1 MAQGQATKV
10 KKKKKSVLKRAAQSR
25 ERAEVNRA
33 NRTRVRTMMRRLRTA
48 ITAGDAT
55 AAGNLL
61 HPTMSAIDQA
71 IAKGVLHENTAN
83 RYKSRLTLAYNGVKA
98 FSDHMLV
105 ADWEA
110 GSWKQPQ
117 IIPFGPISFS
127 PALTPF
133 HYGQAIFEGFT
144 AHRTANSGIALFRPR
159 DNFAR
164 MNRSAARLAMP
175 EIPESLFLEG
185 VAELVRLD
193 RDWVPHREGGALYVR
208 PTYFGVDDT
217 LLVRPANRFR
227 LIVMTSPVGPYFS
240 QPIRLLA
247 EERFVRAFPG
257 GTGDSKAAGNYA
269 GGLLA
274 ARLAQEKGFHNV
286 LWLDGVERRYV
297 EESGVMNVFFV
308 LDGKAITPPLNGT
321 ILPGVTR
328 DSALT
333 LLREMGI
340 TAEQRQISIDE
351 VLSAHAA
358 GKLTE
363 AFGAGTAAIVAPI
376 ACIRYRDRELQFP
389 AVSDSS
395 VSARLRSR
403 LVAIQTG
410 REPDKHNWLLPV

>member
-1 MAQGQATKV
+1 MYTPIAITRV
-10 KKKKKSVLKRAAQSR
+10 AQSGLTEALR
-25 ERAEVNRA
+25 ENSEFGS
-33 NRTRVRTMMRRLRTA
+33 T
-48 ITAGDAT
+48 
-55 AAGNLL
+55 
-61 HPTMSAIDQA
+61 
-71 IAKGVLHENTAN
+71 
-83 RYKSRLTLAYNGVKA
+83 

-110 GSWKQPQ
+110 DSWKQPQ
-117 IIPFGPISFS
+117 IVPFGPISFS

-133 HYGQAIFEGFT
+133 HYGQAIFEGFK
-144 AHRTANSGIALFRPR
+144 AHRSPTGVALFRPR
-159 DNFAR
+159 ENFAR
-164 MNRSAARLAMP
+164 LNRSAARLAMP
-175 EIPESLFLEG
+175 EIPEALFLEG
-185 VAELVRLD
+185 VKELVRLD
-193 RDWVPHREGGALYVR
+193 RDWIPHREGGALYVR

-227 LIVMTSPVGPYFS
+227 LIVMTCPVGPYFA

-297 EESGVMNVFFV
+297 EESGVMNVFLV
-308 LDGKAITPPLNGT
+308 LDGKAITPPLGGT

-340 TAEQRQISIDE
+340 PAEERQITIDE
-351 VLSAHAA
+351 LLSAHAA

-376 ACIRYRDRELQFP
+376 ACIRYRDRDLQFP
-389 AVSDSS
+389 SLSDSS
-395 VSARLRSR
+395 VAARLRAR

-410 REPDKHNWLLPV
+410 REPDIHNWLLPV

>member
-1 MAQGQATKV
+1 MSAPIPI
-10 KKKKKSVLKRAAQSR
+10 
-25 ERAEVNRA
+25 
-33 NRTRVRTMMRRLRTA
+33 TRV
-48 ITAGDAT
+48 
-55 AAGNLL
+55 
-61 HPTMSAIDQA
+61 SQ
-71 IAKGVLHENTAN
+71 
-83 RYKSRLTLAYNGVKA
+83 SRLTEALRENSEFGAT

-110 GSWKQPQ
+110 GSWKHPQ
-117 IIPFGPISFS
+117 IVPFGPISFS

-133 HYGQAIFEGFT
+133 HYGQAIFEGFK
-144 AHRTANSGIALFRPR
+144 AHRIPNDRVALFRPR
-159 DNFAR
+159 ENFVR
-164 MNRSAARLAMP
+164 LNRSAARLAMP
-175 EIPESLFLEG
+175 GIPEPLFLQG
-185 VAELVRLD
+185 VTELVRLD
-193 RDWVPHREGGALYVR
+193 RDWIPHREGGALYVR
-208 PTYFGVDDT
+208 PTYFGIDDT

-227 LIVMTSPVGPYFS
+227 LIVMTCPVGPYFA

-247 EERFVRAFPG
+247 EERYVRAFPG

-269 GGLLA
+269 G
-274 ARLAQEKGFHNV
+274 GFHNV

-308 LDGKAITPPLNGT
+308 LDGKAITPPLSGT

-340 TAEQRQISIDE
+340 SAEERQIPIDE
-351 VLSAHAA
+351 ILSAHAA

-376 ACIRYRDRELQFP
+376 ACIRYRDRDLQFS
-389 AVSDSS
+389 AVADSS
-395 VSARLRSR
+395 VAARLRSR

>member
-1 MAQGQATKV
+1 MATPIPV
-10 KKKKKSVLKRAAQSR
+10 
-25 ERAEVNRA
+25 
-33 NRTRVRTMMRRLRTA
+33 TRV
-48 ITAGDAT
+48 
-55 AAGNLL
+55 
-61 HPTMSAIDQA
+61 SQ
-71 IAKGVLHENTAN
+71 
-83 RYKSRLTLAYNGVKA
+83 SRLTEALRENSEFGAT

-117 IIPFGPISFS
+117 IVPFGPISFS

-133 HYGQAIFEGFT
+133 HYGQAVFEGFK
-144 AHRTANSGIALFRPR
+144 AHRNANRGLALFRPR
-159 DNFAR
+159 ENFAR

-185 VAELVRLD
+185 VTELVRLD
-193 RDWVPHREGGALYVR
+193 RDWVPHREGGSLYVR

-274 ARLAQEKGFHNV
+274 ACLAQEKGFHNV
-286 LWLDGVERRYV
+286 LWLDGAERRYV

-308 LDGKAITPPLNGT
+308 LDGKAITPPLSGT

-340 TAEQRQISIDE
+340 PAEKHKFTIDE
-351 VLSAHAA
+351 LLSAHAVTKA
-358 GKLTE
+358 TE
-363 AFGAGTAAIVAPI
+363 AFADGTATILPTI
-376 ACIRYRDRELQFP
+376 ICIRYRNID
-389 AVSDSS
+389 
-395 VSARLRSR
+395 
-403 LVAIQTG
+403 
-410 REPDKHNWLLPV
+410 

>member
-1 MAQGQATKV
+1 M
-10 KKKKKSVLKRAAQSR
+10 SSPISI
-25 ERAEVNRA
+25 
-33 NRTRVRTMMRRLRTA
+33 TRV
-48 ITAGDAT
+48 
-55 AAGNLL
+55 
-61 HPTMSAIDQA
+61 SQ
-71 IAKGVLHENTAN
+71 
-83 RYKSRLTLAYNGVKA
+83 SRLTEALRENSEFGCT
-98 FSDHMLV
+98 FCDHMFV
-105 ADWEA
+105 ADWES
-110 GSWKQPQ
+110 GSWKQPR
-117 IIPFGPISFS
+117 IVPFAPISFS

-133 HYGQAIFEGFT
+133 HYGQAIFEGFK
-144 AHRTANSGIALFRPR
+144 AHRIPNGGVALFRPR
-159 DNFAR
+159 ENFTR
-164 MNRSAARLAMP
+164 LNRSAARLAMP

-185 VAELVRLD
+185 VKELVRLD
-193 RDWVPHREGGALYVR
+193 RDWIPHREGGALYVR

-227 LIVMTSPVGPYFS
+227 LIVMTCPVGPYFA

-286 LWLDGVERRYV
+286 LWLDGVERRFV

-308 LDGKAITPPLNGT
+308 LDGKAITPPLSGT

-340 TAEQRQISIDE
+340 PAEERQISIDE

-376 ACIRYRDRELQFP
+376 ACIRYRERDLQFP
-389 AVSDSS
+389 AASDSS
-395 VSARLRSR
+395 VAARLRAR

-410 REPDKHNWLLPV
+410 REPDTHNWLLPV

>member
-1 MAQGQATKV
+1 MST
-10 KKKKKSVLKRAAQSR
+10 RIPI
-25 ERAEVNRA
+25 
-33 NRTRVRTMMRRLRTA
+33 TRV
-48 ITAGDAT
+48 
-55 AAGNLL
+55 
-61 HPTMSAIDQA
+61 SQ
-71 IAKGVLHENTAN
+71 
-83 RYKSRLTLAYNGVKA
+83 SRLTEALRENSEFGAT

-117 IIPFGPISFS
+117 IVPFGPLSFS

-133 HYGQAIFEGFT
+133 HYGQAIFEGFK
-144 AHRTANSGIALFRPR
+144 AHRTANRGLAQFRPR
-159 DNFAR
+159 ANFAR
-164 MNRSAARLAMP
+164 MNRSATRLAMP

-185 VAELVRLD
+185 VTELVRLD
-193 RDWVPHREGGALYVR
+193 RDWVPYREGGSLYVR

-227 LIVMTSPVGPYFS
+227 LIVMTCPVGPYFA

-274 ARLAQEKGFHNV
+274 ARLAQEKGYHNV

-308 LDGKAITPPLNGT
+308 LDGKAITPPLSGT

-333 LLREMGI
+333 LLREIGVP
-340 TAEQRQISIDE
+340 AEERQISIDE

-376 ACIRYRDRELQFP
+376 ACIRYRDRDLQFP
-389 AVSDSS
+389 TVSDSS
-395 VSARLRSR
+395 VAARLRSR

-410 REPDKHNWLLPV
+410 REPDTHNWLLPV

>member
-1 MAQGQATKV
+1 MTTPIPI
-10 KKKKKSVLKRAAQSR
+10 
-25 ERAEVNRA
+25 
-33 NRTRVRTMMRRLRTA
+33 TRVS
-48 ITAGDAT
+48 
-55 AAGNLL
+55 
-61 HPTMSAIDQA
+61 P
-71 IAKGVLHENTAN
+71 
-83 RYKSRLTLAYNGVKA
+83 SRLTEALRENSEFGAT
-98 FSDHMLV
+98 FSDHMFV

-110 GSWKQPQ
+110 GSWKQAQ
-117 IIPFGPISFS
+117 IVPFGPISFS

-133 HYGQAIFEGFT
+133 HYGQAIFEGFK
-144 AHRTANSGIALFRPR
+144 AHRISNAGVALFRPGE
-159 DNFAR
+159 NFVR
-164 MNRSAARLAMP
+164 FNRSAARLAMP
-175 EIPESLFLEG
+175 EIPEPLFLEG

-193 RDWVPHREGGALYVR
+193 RDWIPRREGGALYVR

-227 LIVMTSPVGPYFS
+227 LIVMTCPVGPYFA

-308 LDGKAITPPLNGT
+308 LDGKAITPPLTGT

-340 TAEQRQISIDE
+340 PAEERQISIDE

-376 ACIRYRDRELQFP
+376 ACIRYRDRDLQFP
-389 AVSDSS
+389 AVADSS
-395 VSARLRSR
+395 VAARLRAR
-403 LVAIQTG
+403 LVAIQTA
-410 REPDKHNWLLPV
+410 REPDTHNWLLPV

>member
-1 MAQGQATKV
+1 MSSPIPV
-10 KKKKKSVLKRAAQSR
+10 SR
-25 ERAEVNRA
+25 V
-33 NRTRVRTMMRRLRTA
+33 
-48 ITAGDAT
+48 
-55 AAGNLL
+55 
-61 HPTMSAIDQA
+61 SQ
-71 IAKGVLHENTAN
+71 
-83 RYKSRLTLAYNGVKA
+83 SRLTETLRENSEFGTA

-105 ADWEA
+105 ADWET
-110 GSWKQPQ
+110 GSWQQPQ
-117 IIPFGPISFS
+117 IVPFGPMSLS
-127 PALTPF
+127 PGLTPF
-133 HYGQAIFEGFT
+133 HYGQAIFEGFK
-144 AHRTANSGIALFRPR
+144 AHRTANGGVALFRPCE
-159 DNFAR
+159 NFAR
-164 MNRSAARLAMP
+164 LNRSAARLAMP
-175 EIPESLFLEG
+175 EIPEALFLDG
-185 VAELVRLD
+185 VSGLVRLD
-193 RDWVPHREGGALYVR
+193 REWIPHREGGALYVR
-208 PTYFGVDDT
+208 PVYFGVDDT

-227 LIVMTSPVGPYFS
+227 FIVMTCPVGPYFA

-308 LDGKAITPPLNGT
+308 LDGKAITPPLGGT

-340 TAEQRQISIDE
+340 PVEERQISIDE
-351 VLSAHAA
+351 ILSAHAA

-376 ACIRYRDRELQFP
+376 ACIRYRDRDLQFP
-389 AVSDSS
+389 AAADSS
-395 VSARLRSR
+395 VAARLRAR
-403 LVAIQTG
+403 LVALQTG
-410 REPDKHNWLLPV
+410 RAPDNHNWLLPV

>member
-1 MAQGQATKV
+1 MSTSIPIT
-10 KKKKKSVLKRAAQSR
+10 SV
-25 ERAEVNRA
+25 
-33 NRTRVRTMMRRLRTA
+33 
-48 ITAGDAT
+48 
-55 AAGNLL
+55 
-61 HPTMSAIDQA
+61 SA
-71 IAKGVLHENTAN
+71 
-83 RYKSRLTLAYNGVKA
+83 SRLTEALREDSEFGAT

-105 ADWEA
+105 ADWEK

-117 IIPFGPISFS
+117 IVPFGPISFS

-133 HYGQAIFEGFT
+133 HYGQAIFEGFK
-144 AHRTANSGIALFRPR
+144 AHRIPNGSVALFRPR
-159 DNFAR
+159 ENFAR
-164 MNRSAARLAMP
+164 LNRSASRLAMP
-175 EIPESLFLEG
+175 EIPEQLFLEG
-185 VAELVRLD
+185 VKELVRLD
-193 RDWVPHREGGALYVR
+193 RDWIPHREGGALYVR
-208 PTYFGVDDT
+208 PTYFGIDDT

-227 LIVMTSPVGPYFS
+227 LIVMTCPVGPYFS

-286 LWLDGVERRYV
+286 LWLDGVERRHV

-308 LDGKAITPPLNGT
+308 LDGKAITPPLTGT

-333 LLREMGI
+333 LLREMGVP
-340 TAEQRQISIDE
+340 AEERQVSIDE

-376 ACIRYRDRELQFP
+376 ACIRYRDRDLQFP

-395 VSARLRSR
+395 VAARLRSR

-410 REPDKHNWLLPV
+410 REPDKHNWLLRV

>member
-1 MAQGQATKV
+1 MSHAIPI
-10 KKKKKSVLKRAAQSR
+10 
-25 ERAEVNRA
+25 
-33 NRTRVRTMMRRLRTA
+33 TRV
-48 ITAGDAT
+48 
-55 AAGNLL
+55 
-61 HPTMSAIDQA
+61 SQ
-71 IAKGVLHENTAN
+71 
-83 RYKSRLTLAYNGVKA
+83 SRLTETLREDSEFGAT

-117 IIPFGPISFS
+117 IVPFGPLSFS

-133 HYGQAIFEGFT
+133 HYGQAIFEGFK
-144 AHRTANSGIALFRPR
+144 AHRTANRGLAQFRPR
-159 DNFAR
+159 ENFAR
-164 MNRSAARLAMP
+164 MNRSATRLAMP

-185 VAELVRLD
+185 VTELVRLD
-193 RDWVPHREGGALYVR
+193 RDWVPYREGGSLYVR

-227 LIVMTSPVGPYFS
+227 LIVMTCPVGPYFA

-247 EERFVRAFPG
+247 EERFVRAFAG

-274 ARLAQEKGFHNV
+274 ARLAQEKGYHNV

-308 LDGKAITPPLNGT
+308 LDGKAITPPLSGT

-328 DSALT
+328 DSGLT
-333 LLREMGI
+333 LLREIGVP
-340 TAEQRQISIDE
+340 AEERQISIDE

-376 ACIRYRDRELQFP
+376 ACIRYRDRDLQFP
-389 AVSDSS
+389 TVSDSS
-395 VSARLRSR
+395 VAARLRSR

-410 REPDKHNWLLPV
+410 REPDTHNWLLPV

>member
-1 MAQGQATKV
+1 MPH
-10 KKKKKSVLKRAAQSR
+10 SIPI
-25 ERAEVNRA
+25 
-33 NRTRVRTMMRRLRTA
+33 TRV
-48 ITAGDAT
+48 
-55 AAGNLL
+55 
-61 HPTMSAIDQA
+61 SQ
-71 IAKGVLHENTAN
+71 
-83 RYKSRLTLAYNGVKA
+83 SRLTEALRENSEFGAT
-98 FSDHMLV
+98 FSDHMFV
-105 ADWEA
+105 ANCEA

-117 IIPFGPISFS
+117 IVPFGPLSFS

-133 HYGQAIFEGFT
+133 HYGQAIFEGFK
-144 AHRTANSGIALFRPR
+144 AHRIPIGGVAFFRPR
-159 DNFAR
+159 ENFAR
-164 MNRSAARLAMP
+164 LNRSAARLAMP
-175 EIPESLFLEG
+175 EIPEPLFLEG
-185 VAELVRLD
+185 VKELVRLD
-193 RDWVPHREGGALYVR
+193 RDWIPHREGGALYVR

-217 LLVRPANRFR
+217 LFVRPANRFR
-227 LIVMTSPVGPYFS
+227 LIVMTCPVGPYFA

-308 LDGKAITPPLNGT
+308 LDGKAITPPLTGT

-328 DSALT
+328 DSALA
-333 LLREMGI
+333 LLREMG
-340 TAEQRQISIDE
+340 TPAEERQISIDE
-351 VLSAHAA
+351 VLSTHAA

-376 ACIRYRDRELQFP
+376 ACIRYRERELQFP

-395 VSARLRSR
+395 VAARLRAR

-410 REPDKHNWLLPV
+410 REPDTHNWLLPV

>member
-1 MAQGQATKV
+1 MSTPIPV
-10 KKKKKSVLKRAAQSR
+10 
-25 ERAEVNRA
+25 
-33 NRTRVRTMMRRLRTA
+33 TRV
-48 ITAGDAT
+48 
-55 AAGNLL
+55 
-61 HPTMSAIDQA
+61 SS
-71 IAKGVLHENTAN
+71 
-83 RYKSRLTLAYNGVKA
+83 SRLTEALRENSEFGAT

-105 ADWEA
+105 ADWA
-110 GSWKQPQ
+110 GGSWKQPL
-117 IIPFGPISFS
+117 IVPFGPLSFS

-133 HYGQAIFEGFT
+133 HYGQAIFEGFK
-144 AHRTANSGIALFRPR
+144 AHRIPNAGVALFRPR
-159 DNFAR
+159 ENFDR
-164 MNRSAARLAMP
+164 LNRSAVRLAMP
-175 EIPESLFLEG
+175 EIPESLFLDG
-185 VAELVRLD
+185 VTELVRLD
-193 RDWVPHREGGALYVR
+193 RDWIPHREGGALYVR
-208 PTYFGVDDT
+208 PTYFGVDDA

-227 LIVMTSPVGPYFS
+227 LIVMTCPVGPYFA

-308 LDGKAITPPLNGT
+308 LDGKAITPPLTGT

-333 LLREMGI
+333 LLREMSI
-340 TAEQRQISIDE
+340 PVEECQISIDE

-358 GKLTE
+358 GKLSE

-376 ACIRYRDRELQFP
+376 ACIRYRDRDLQFP
-389 AVSDSS
+389 ATSDSS
-395 VSARLRSR
+395 VAARLRSR
-403 LVAIQTG
+403 LLAIQTG
-410 REPDKHNWLLPV
+410 REPDTHNWLLPV

>member
-1 MAQGQATKV
+1 MSTPIAITRV
-10 KKKKKSVLKRAAQSR
+10 AQSR
-25 ERAEVNRA
+25 LTEA
-33 NRTRVRTMMRRLRTA
+33 LR
-48 ITAGDAT
+48 
-55 AAGNLL
+55 
-61 HPTMSAIDQA
+61 
-71 IAKGVLHENTAN
+71 ENSEFGST
-83 RYKSRLTLAYNGVKA
+83 

-110 GSWKQPQ
+110 GNWKQPQ
-117 IIPFGPISFS
+117 IVPFGPISFS

-133 HYGQAIFEGFT
+133 HYGQAIFEGFK
-144 AHRTANSGIALFRPR
+144 AHRTPAGVALFRPR
-159 DNFAR
+159 ENFSR
-164 MNRSAARLAMP
+164 LNRSAARLAMP
-175 EIPESLFLEG
+175 EIPEPLFLEG
-185 VAELVRLD
+185 VKELVRLD
-193 RDWVPHREGGALYVR
+193 RGWIPHREGGALYVR

-227 LIVMTSPVGPYFS
+227 FIVMTCPVGPYFA

-286 LWLDGVERRYV
+286 LWLDGLERRYV

-308 LDGKAITPPLNGT
+308 LDGKAITPPLSGT

-333 LLREMGI
+333 LLREMGVP
-340 TAEQRQISIDE
+340 AEERQITVE
-351 VLSAHAA
+351 ELLSAHAA

-376 ACIRYRDRELQFP
+376 ACIRHRDRDLQFP
-389 AVSDSS
+389 SVSDSS
-395 VSARLRSR
+395 VAARLRSR

-410 REPDKHNWLLPV
+410 REPDKHNWLLPI

>member
-1 MAQGQATKV
+1 MSTAIPV
-10 KKKKKSVLKRAAQSR
+10 
-25 ERAEVNRA
+25 
-33 NRTRVRTMMRRLRTA
+33 TRVTA
-48 ITAGDAT
+48 
-55 AAGNLL
+55 
-61 HPTMSAIDQA
+61 
-71 IAKGVLHENTAN
+71 
-83 RYKSRLTLAYNGVKA
+83 SRLTEALREDSEFGAT
-98 FSDHMLV
+98 FSDHMLT

-117 IIPFGPISFS
+117 IVPFGPISFS

-133 HYGQAIFEGFT
+133 HYGQAIFEGFK
-144 AHRTANSGIALFRPR
+144 AHRTPNGGVALFRPR
-159 DNFAR
+159 ENFAR
-164 MNRSAARLAMP
+164 LNRSALRLAMP
-175 EIPESLFLEG
+175 EIPEALFLEG
-185 VAELVRLD
+185 VAELIRLD
-193 RDWVPHREGGALYVR
+193 RDWIPLREGGALYVR
-208 PTYFGVDDT
+208 PTYFGVDDS
-217 LLVRPANRFR
+217 LMVRPASRFR
-227 LIVMTSPVGPYFS
+227 LIVMTCPVGPYFA

-308 LDGKAITPPLNGT
+308 LNGKAITPPLGGT

-328 DSALT
+328 NSALT
-333 LLREMGI
+333 LLREMGVP
-340 TAEQRQISIDE
+340 AEERQITIDE
-351 VLSAHAA
+351 ILSAHAA

-376 ACIRYRDRELQFP
+376 ACIRYRERDLQFP
-389 AVSDSS
+389 APTESS
-395 VSARLRSR
+395 VAARLRAR

-410 REPDKHNWLLPV
+410 REPDTHNWLFPV